1 MLCPPPC
8 VHMAAA
14 MCVEVLK
21 FWHVNCYALNRC
33 SSVLFDRWHVSC
45 QHVLEADTCD
55 TCVTSQYKQG
65 QPCVTHDSLIR
76 LSVTITR
83 MRCHFTCLSW
93 RVREF
98 KVSRW
103 HFHAWYELCVSSFSF
118 LTSWA
123 PVNSG
128 LGLAGLTEQS
138 SPLLSSSRGHEW
150 LRRTGWLIKG
160 DIQSFHVSLLCFQ
173 AMMQWG
179 ILDHSL
185 KVWR

>member
-1 MLCPPPC
+1 MIDLHSAYSSELCPPLSHVRRSVRMLTC
-8 VHMAAA
+8 QLLCALTDA
-14 MCVEVLK
+14 VL
-21 FWHVNCYALNRC
+21 CYYC
-33 SSVLFDRWHVSC
+33 DRWHVSC

-65 QPCVTHDSLIR
+65 QPCVTHESLIR

-83 MRCHFTCLSW
+83 MRCQFTCLSW

-150 LRRTGWLIKG
+150 LRRTGWL
-160 DIQSFHVSLLCFQ
+160 
-173 AMMQWG
+173 M
-179 ILDHSL
+179 
-185 KVWR
+185 